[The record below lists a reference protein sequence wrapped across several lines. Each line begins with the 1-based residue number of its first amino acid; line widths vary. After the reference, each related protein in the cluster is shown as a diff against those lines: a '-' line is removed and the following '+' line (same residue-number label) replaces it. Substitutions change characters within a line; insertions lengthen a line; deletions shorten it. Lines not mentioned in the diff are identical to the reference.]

1 VAPPQQVHALH
12 RLAVHLEPR
21 HAGAATARIE
31 GDSCGVAGERTLRS
45 GLYANRGRGRRVGV

>member
-12 RLAVHLEPR
+12 GLAVHLEPR

-31 GDSCGVAGERTLRS
+31 GGSCGVAGERTLRS
-45 GLYANRGRGRRVGV
+45 GLCANRGRG